1 MYQEIMM
8 DDNSKISR
16 FSLSPKFYDGILPF
30 KIFQENKWLVNTDLE
45 LPIEIPN

>member
-8 DDNSKISR
+8 DDNSKISW

-30 KIFQENKWLVNTDLE
+30 KIFQENPKPKPWFWLEN
-45 LPIEIPN
+45 P